1 MKQRLSVFFA
11 TACYLGLIP
20 GAPGTYAS
28 LATAAVLYGLADQLD
43 PSLHLSAFCLITAL
57 GVLASAEVARARA
70 LTDPQIIV
78 IDEVAGQLVTLVFL
92 PINVTNLILGT
103 LFFRAFDIWKPYP
116 IRKLEHL
123 PNGVGIMADDVLAG
137 IYANLLLQL
146 VNWSLPR

>member
-28 LATAAVLYGLADQLD
+28 LATSAVVYCLTDPLD

-57 GVLASAEVARARA
+57 GVLASNEVAKGRN

-78 IDEVAGQLVTLVFL
+78 IDEVAGQLVTFIFL
-92 PINVTNLILGT
+92 PLNVINLILGT